1 MENIDRKVLYKK
13 LYKTMD
19 RFDNLVNYFASEK
32 ANGNFKKY
40 LIYRTKYYDD
50 FYENILENFFDEI
63 RDRRKDDILLENEK
77 FINRLLNDNG
87 RYYNN
92 ILSDFGGII
101 KNSFDDLTNEE
112 MIDYTSYEELEEL
125 LERMENFI
133 IDFIDYE
140 NGYY

>member
-1 MENIDRKVLYKK
+1 MNNDRKALYRK

-19 RFDNLVNYFASEK
+19 RYDNIVNYFASEK

-40 LIYRTKYYDD
+40 ITYRGKYYDD
-50 FYENILENFFDEI
+50 FYKNILENFFDEI

-92 ILSDFGGII
+92 ILSDFGALI
-101 KNSFDDLTNEE
+101 KNGFDELTNEE
-112 MIDYTSYEELEEL
+112 LIDYTNYEELEDL
-125 LERMENFI
+125 LDRMEDFI
-133 IDFIDYE
+133 IDFVNIE
-140 NGYY
+140 NDCY

>member
-1 MENIDRKVLYKK
+1 MIEKYCIKK

-19 RFDNLVNYFASEK
+19 RFDNLVTYFASEK

-40 LIYRTKYYDD
+40 ISYRGKYYDD
-50 FYENILENFFDEI
+50 FYENILEN
-63 RDRRKDDILLENEK
+63 EK
-77 FINRLLNDNG
+77 FINRLFNDNG
-87 RYYNN
+87 RYYYN

-140 NGYY
+140 NSYY

>member
-1 MENIDRKVLYKK
+1 MIIWLTYSQV
-13 LYKTMD
+13 
-19 RFDNLVNYFASEK
+19 
-32 ANGNFKKY
+32 KKY
-40 LIYRTKYYDD
+40 TSYRGKYYDD
-50 FYENILENFFDEI
+50 FYNILENFFDEI
-63 RDRRKDDILLENEK
+63 RERRKDEILLANEK
-77 FINRLLNDNG
+77 IINDLLNDNG
-87 RYYNN
+87 RFYYN

-112 MIDYTSYEELEEL
+112 MIDYTTYEELEDL

>member
-40 LIYRTKYYDD
+40 LSYRTKYYDD

>member
-1 MENIDRKVLYKK
+1 MNYDRKVLYKK

-40 LIYRTKYYDD
+40 LSYRTKYYDD

-87 RYYNN
+87 RYYYN
-92 ILSDFGGII
+92 ILSDFGALI
-101 KNSFDDLTNEE
+101 KNGFDELTNEE
-112 MIDYTSYEELEEL
+112 LIHYTNYEELEDL
-125 LERMENFI
+125 LDRMEDFI
-133 IDFIDYE
+133 IDFVNIE
-140 NGYY
+140 NDCY

>member
-1 MENIDRKVLYKK
+1 MNYDRKVLYKK

-19 RFDNLVNYFASEK
+19 RFDNLVTYFASEK

-40 LIYRTKYYDD
+40 IIYRGKYYDD
-50 FYENILENFFDEI
+50 FYKNILENFFDEI

-92 ILSDFGGII
+92 ILSDFGALI
-101 KNSFDDLTNEE
+101 KNGFDELTNEE
-112 MIDYTSYEELEEL
+112 LIDYTNYEELEDL
-125 LERMENFI
+125 LDRMEDFI

>member
-1 MENIDRKVLYKK
+1 MNYDRKVLYKK

-19 RFDNLVNYFASEK
+19 KFDNLVNLFASEK
-32 ANGNFKKY
+32 ADGNLKKY
-40 LIYRTKYYDD
+40 LSYRTKYYDD

-63 RDRRKDDILLENEK
+63 RDRRKDDILRENQI
-77 FINRLLNDNG
+77 FINRLLSDNG

-92 ILSDFGGII
+92 ILSDFGALL

-112 MIDYTSYEELEEL
+112 MIDYTTNEELEEL

-133 IDFIDYE
+133 IDFVNIE
-140 NGYY
+140 NDCY

>member
-19 RFDNLVNYFASEK
+19 KFDNLVNLFASEK
-32 ANGNFKKY
+32 ADRNFKKY
-40 LIYRTKYYDD
+40 ISYRGKYYDD
-50 FYENILENFFDEI
+50 FYKNILENFFDEI
-63 RDRRKDDILLENEK
+63 RERRKDDILLENEK
-77 FINRLLNDNG
+77 ILNDLLNDNG
-87 RYYNN
+87 RFYYN

>member
-1 MENIDRKVLYKK
+1 MNYDRKVLYKK

-19 RFDNLVNYFASEK
+19 RYDNIVTYFASEK

-40 LIYRTKYYDD
+40 ISYRGKYYDD
-50 FYENILENFFDEI
+50 FYENILENFFEEI
-63 RDRRKDDILLENEK
+63 RNRRKDDILRENQI

>member
-1 MENIDRKVLYKK
+1 MNYDRKVLYKK

-19 RFDNLVNYFASEK
+19 RYDNIVNYFASEK

-40 LIYRTKYYDD
+40 ITYRGKYYDD
-50 FYENILENFFDEI
+50 FYKNILENFFDEI

-92 ILSDFGGII
+92 ILSDFGALI
-101 KNSFDDLTNEE
+101 KNGFDELTNEE
-112 MIDYTSYEELEEL
+112 LIDYTNYEELEDL
-125 LERMENFI
+125 LDRMEDFI
-133 IDFIDYE
+133 IDFVNIE
-140 NGYY
+140 NDCY

>member
-1 MENIDRKVLYKK
+1 MNYDRKVLYRK

-19 RFDNLVNYFASEK
+19 RYDNIVNYFASEK

-40 LIYRTKYYDD
+40 IIYRGKYYDD
-50 FYENILENFFDEI
+50 FYKNILENFFDEI

-92 ILSDFGGII
+92 ILSDFGALI
-101 KNSFDDLTNEE
+101 KNGFDELTNEE
-112 MIDYTSYEELEEL
+112 LIDYTNYEELEDL
-125 LERMENFI
+125 LDRMEDFI
-133 IDFIDYE
+133 IDFVNIE
-140 NGYY
+140 NDCY